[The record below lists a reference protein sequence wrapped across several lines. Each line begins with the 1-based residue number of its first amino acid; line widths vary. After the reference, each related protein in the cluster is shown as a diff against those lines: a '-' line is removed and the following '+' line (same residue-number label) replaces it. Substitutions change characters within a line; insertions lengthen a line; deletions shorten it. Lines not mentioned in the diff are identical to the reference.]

1 MLSISKVQFRFNSC
15 IGVLRLKKIDYKRRF
30 LFRIYP
36 FLVFCLFCIHCSTE
50 NQPTKKEPPPPQAV
64 TVPLP
69 EAMYIQNGCIS
80 CHGPEGNGRGTRTH
94 LLKGAQI
101 PNFQDVSTY
110 VNGSSIEAISK
121 SIQNGI
127 PGTYMKAYSH
137 MRKYEI
143 EALAGY
149 IQKMQKNQR

>member
-1 MLSISKVQFRFNSC
+1 MKT
-15 IGVLRLKKIDYKRRF
+15 F
-30 LFRIYP
+30 LLFPKFYSFI
-36 FLVFCLFCIHCSTE
+36 FFCLLGLSCNSEE
-50 NQPTKKEPPPPQAV
+50 NSHKKEPPPPKAI
-64 TVPLP
+64 TVPFP

-94 LLKGAQI
+94 LLKDARI

-110 VNGSSIEAISK
+110 IYGSSKQAIAK
-121 SIQNGI
+121 TIQNGI

-137 MRKYEI
+137 MQKIEI
-143 EALAGY
+143 DALADY

>member
-1 MLSISKVQFRFNSC
+1 MKT
-15 IGVLRLKKIDYKRRF
+15 F
-30 LFRIYP
+30 LFLAQFFSFI
-36 FLVFCLFCIHCSTE
+36 FFCLLGLSCNSEDNSH
-50 NQPTKKEPPPPQAV
+50 KKEPPPPKAT

-94 LLKGAQI
+94 LLKDARI

-110 VNGSSIEAISK
+110 VNGSTKEAIAK
-121 SIQNGI
+121 SIKNGI
-127 PGTYMKAYSH
+127 PGTYMKEYSH
-137 MRKYEI
+137 MQKNEI
-143 EALAGY
+143 DALAGY